1 MHTLPVSIFLFL
13 VWLLVYIVL
22 VGALVGVLAA
32 PVKCFRV
39 CVSAETESEAWVD
52 VEAVHCCLCGSK
64 EVVRAFLSSF
74 LKSSF

>member
-13 VWLLVYIVL
+13 VWLLVYIV
-22 VGALVGVLAA
+22 LVGVLAA

-52 VEAVHCCLCGSK
+52 VEAVHCCLCASK